1 MLFHRCG
8 FQKTTMLSECDN
20 NCPNAFWSM
29 VSAWR
34 ESSVI
39 SMEAEQLQSNA
50 ISAWFGMRIS
60 VCRRILS
67 LKEDTAA
74 GFKIVL
80 TLFSFAI
87 RTAFLQLQL
96 QFQSVTEVSTV
107 FKQMAVTS
115 NRLGCQSSVCT
126 SQECNHRFTIIL
138 NLDICLAGL
147 TDLSLWIPELSIP
160 CSARQE

>member
-1 MLFHRCG
+1 MGIKSAAAGKCCSIDAVFRKQPCSPSVI
-8 FQKTTMLSECDN
+8 TTA
-20 NCPNAFWSM
+20 PTPFWSM

-39 SMEAEQLQSNA
+39 SMEAEQLQSSA

-87 RTAFLQLQL
+87 RTA
-96 QFQSVTEVSTV
+96 SST
-107 FKQMAVTS
+107 AS
-115 NRLGCQSSVCT
+115 IAISVCNRQQAQF
-126 SQECNHRFTIIL
+126 SNKWLLLRIVWAVKVAFAPVRSVII
-138 NLDICLAGL
+138 D
-147 TDLSLWIPELSIP
+147 SPS
-160 CSARQE
+160 S